1 MEPAKPASK
10 RRATLYSRSAANAG
24 PAAAKADAARPRPA
38 FAGAAMQLPVQVGP
52 LPSTPARAAPAAAA
66 PSRWRR
72 MLGWRNAGLAAA
84 LLAALM
90 LGLSIGTPWRDRGIA
105 LTQKDID
112 AAVLH
117 TLETKNLPSRQ
128 ARAAAAVMPSIVL
141 VRGNPAEPPKL
152 SPAPPDAARPGAPKA
167 DAESAGP
174 QPGRAVGTG
183 VVIAEDGT
191 VLTSWHVVAGA
202 ARIVLTFHDR
212 SESEAVVVSVR
223 ADKDLAVL
231 KPKRVPDDLQPAT
244 LRSTAGVVPGDE
256 VVAVGFP
263 FGIGPSVSAGVVSG
277 LGREH
282 RVGGPGT
289 SRDGG
294 QVLTN
299 LIQFDAAANPG
310 NSGGPLVT
318 MDGQVVGIVCSILN
332 PTDQAFFIGIGM
344 AVPIEDAA
352 AAAGMPPA

>member
-1 MEPAKPASK
+1 
-10 RRATLYSRSAANAG
+10 
-24 PAAAKADAARPRPA
+24 
-38 FAGAAMQLPVQVGP
+38 
-52 LPSTPARAAPAAAA
+52 
-66 PSRWRR
+66 
-72 MLGWRNAGLAAA
+72 MLGALA
-84 LLAALM
+84 
-90 LGLSIGTPWRDRGIA
+90 LGLLIGTPWRDRGPA
-105 LTQKDID
+105 LTQQDID

-141 VRGNPAEPPKL
+141 VRGNPVEEPRDAKP
-152 SPAPPDAARPGAPKA
+152 PPDAARPGAPKA
-167 DAESAGP
+167 GPEAEGP
-174 QPGRAVGTG
+174 RPGRAVGTG
-183 VVIAEDGT
+183 VVIADDGT

-202 ARIVLTFHDR
+202 SRIVLTFHDR
-212 SESEAVVVSVR
+212 SESEAVVVNVR

-244 LRSTAGVVPGDE
+244 LRSTAGVQPGDE

-282 RVGGPGT
+282 RVGPQGS

-294 QVLTN
+294 MVLTN

-310 NSGGPLVT
+310 NSGGPLIT